1 MSPEFQT
8 LSALAVV
15 AVAAIWLTL
24 RALAKLLT
32 PGGGHDCA
40 CPSKQAL
47 KKNV

>member
-24 RALAKLLT
+24 RALAKRRT
-32 PGGGHDCA
+32 PGCGHDCA
-40 CPSKQAL
+40 CPGKQAL